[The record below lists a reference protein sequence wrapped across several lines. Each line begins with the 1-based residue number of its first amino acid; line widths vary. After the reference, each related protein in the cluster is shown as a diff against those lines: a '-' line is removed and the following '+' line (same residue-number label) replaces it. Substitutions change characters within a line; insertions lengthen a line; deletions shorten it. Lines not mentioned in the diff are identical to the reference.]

1 MQKNLR
7 LWATTALALVGVVAL
22 NSCAYDP
29 NYTSVGSSY
38 DSSYGDGYGYGG
50 RTFSTSVFV
59 GTGDPRWGY
68 DPYCHS
74 YYDYRRRAYYDPY
87 LNGYYPV
94 GYRPRAIYGVAHPHG
109 WHPGRGYLRPP
120 SRVTN
125 VTISNYHNRE
135 SAYRNSGYVPSGR
148 NYGNPQAN
156 GNYDRQNYPSQA
168 RSRQS
173 QKVRPPANMDRDISG
188 QGRSTR
194 NDGDRQPSRYPSP
207 YYGPVST
214 RQQENFGRG
223 RVNSAPQPTSNTQR
237 QIRQIA
243 PPDQARPPRQQMKAP
258 QQQAAPGRNQQPQ
271 QRNARPP
278 SRGSG
283 TDKQNERGRNG
294 GGSGRSGRNL
304 END

>member
-1 MQKNLR
+1 MKKNLR
-7 LWATTALALVGVVAL
+7 LWATTALALVGAVAL

-29 NYTSVGSSY
+29 NYTSVGSSFT
-38 DSSYGDGYGYGG
+38 SGYGDGYGYGG

-120 SRVTN
+120 SRVKN
-125 VTISNYHNRE
+125 VTIRNYHNRE
-135 SAYRNSGYVPSGR
+135 SAYRNSGYIPSGR
-148 NYGNPQAN
+148 NYGHPRAH
-156 GNYDRQNYPSQA
+156 GDYDRQNYPSQA
-168 RSRQS
+168 RTRQS
-173 QKVRPPANMDRDISG
+173 QEASPPAKPDRDISG
-188 QGRSTR
+188 QGRYRR
-194 NDGDRQPSRYPSP
+194 NNDARQPSRYPTQ
-207 YYGPVST
+207 YNTPVAG
-214 RQQENFGRG
+214 RQQEIMERG
-223 RVNSAPQPTSNTQR
+223 RARSAPQPTPSHRR

-243 PPDQARPPRQQMKAP
+243 PPDQSRPPRQQMEAP
-258 QQQAAPGRNQQPQ
+258 QQQAAPTGYRQPQ
-271 QRNARPP
+271 PRTARPP

-283 TDKQNERGRNG
+283 TGKHNERGRSG
-294 GGSGRSGRNL
+294 GGRSGRNP